1 MSNSSG
7 REIAFDLL
15 NRLLAGERDCV
26 PLHLGMLLE
35 KSSTLRNCEEHYRWI
50 LPAEL
55 AGIELSPDTVEE
67 ITAAVC
73 AEISANPDAAFI
85 SVVSWTGSKL
95 STRTVALMLACPPRA
110 LTLEEYTVSASLLG
124 KYLVHFIRESPD
136 FLPKR
141 ELARLVEV
149 LKELQNL
156 EDGAFEGANL
166 YGLRHFVDQLV
177 ARLTF
182 DSKRVG
188 REKVAGARAAKT
200 LLRRLLSGERGDV
213 PLYLAKLLEKSSA
226 GADTVYHYG
235 HVLPPELSELRLSR
249 RMADRIIDS
258 LREEFARNP
267 DEAYFFVLCRS
278 LSENAV
284 KAVAKILVNPPRP
297 LSLVELEMAL
307 DRLHFVLP
315 FTLVAYPKTLT
326 AVEQGL
332 LVEMLSGL
340 QVPDGSDAD
349 QEQQVKVRRLAGD
362 MLGNLHQFGPGPR

>member
-1 MSNSSG
+1 MSTSSG

-15 NRLLAGERDCV
+15 SRLLAGERDCV

-35 KSSTLRNCEEHYRWI
+35 KSSSLRNCEEHYRWI

-55 AGIELSPDTVEE
+55 AEIELSQDTVEE
-67 ITAAVC
+67 ITSAIC
-73 AEISANPDAAFI
+73 AEISVNPDAAFI

-95 STRTVALMLACPPRA
+95 STRTVALMLASPPRA
-110 LTLEEYTVSASLLG
+110 LTLEEYTVSTSLLD
-124 KYLVHFIRESPD
+124 KYLALYIHEKPE
-136 FLPKR
+136 FLPKG
-141 ELARLVEV
+141 ELERLIEV
-149 LKELQNL
+149 LKGLQML

-182 DSKRVG
+182 DAKRVG
-188 REKVAGARAAKT
+188 REKVAGARAAKS

-226 GADTVYHYG
+226 GADTVYHYR

-249 RMADRIIDS
+249 KMADRIIDS

-267 DEAYFFVLCRS
+267 DEAYFFILCRS
-278 LSENAV
+278 LADTAV

-315 FTLVAYPKTLT
+315 FTLVAFPETLT
-326 AVEQGL
+326 AVEGGR
-332 LVEMLSGL
+332 LVEILSGL
-340 QVPDGSDAD
+340 QMLGGADAED
-349 QEQQVKVRRLAGD
+349 EQRVTVRRLAGD
-362 MLGNLHQFGPGPR
+362 MLESLHQFGTGPR